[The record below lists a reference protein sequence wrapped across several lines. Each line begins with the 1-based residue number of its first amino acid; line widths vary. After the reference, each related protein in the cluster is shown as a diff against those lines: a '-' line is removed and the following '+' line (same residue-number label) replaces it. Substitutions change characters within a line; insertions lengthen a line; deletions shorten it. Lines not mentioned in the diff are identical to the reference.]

1 MSRRQ
6 KITWALVG
14 TTWSALALALAGAV
28 STPRSYCYYEGA
40 SLPAAEIV
48 VIVGITIALVAQ
60 VTAFFVTAW
69 RDSTLREVLV
79 SLVLV
84 VAAVIASVWIGA
96 LLHQHV
102 SSWGCG

>member
-1 MSRRQ
+1 VTRRR
-6 KITWALVG
+6 KIAWALVG
-14 TTWSALALALAGAV
+14 TTWSALGLALAGAV
-28 STPRSYCYYEGA
+28 STPRNYCYYEGA

-48 VIVGITIALVAQ
+48 VIVGITLALVTQ
-60 VTAFFVTAW
+60 VTALFVTVG
-69 RDSTLREVLV
+69 RESNLREVLV

-84 VAAVIASVWIGA
+84 VAAVIASLWIGS